1 MQQQFQSDKTEASHL
16 PQIESVAALQTTAG
30 IETEAD
36 KLTAQTVTE
45 HLNKITK
52 CAKSA
57 RRACVTGAVAIS
69 LCMMRTLSFVMQ
81 KSDPDKPWGY
91 LFLFLTTMFV
101 IIVVQVFAS
110 RLLLR
115 MCSQA
120 VPRFDAEEIAKL
132 GGTKAIEPLFAAL
145 KVVSRK
151 QRPAIH
157 DALTSLLPQLR
168 ANDAHLLTSNMRN
181 RIRTWLGEQVNT
193 DWNVLCPDD
202 MRIAALKALEQVGNT
217 DDIPVVEKLANL
229 KTRTPEQERVK
240 QAAIEC
246 LPMLREHCGEAASAQ
261 TLLRASNAE
270 DARPDTLLRA
280 ATGLPETSPA
290 ELLRGAKKP

>member
-16 PQIESVAALQTTAG
+16 PQIESVADLQTPVG
-30 IETEAD
+30 SETETD
-36 KLTAQTVTE
+36 KLTAQNVTE
-45 HLNKITK
+45 HLNKITE

-81 KSDPDKPWGY
+81 KSDPDKLWGY

-132 GGTKAIEPLFAAL
+132 GGVKALEPLFAAL

-151 QRPAIH
+151 QRPAIR
-157 DALTSLLPQLR
+157 DALTRLLPQLR
-168 ANDAHLLTSNMRN
+168 ANDAYLLTSNMRN

-193 DWNVLCPDD
+193 DWNILCSDD
-202 MRIAALKALEQVGNT
+202 LRIAALKALEQVGDT
-217 DDIPVVEKLANL
+217 DDIPVVTRLANMHAQ
-229 KTRTPEQERVK
+229 TSEQTRVK

-246 LPMLREHCGEAASAQ
+246 LPMLKAHCGETAAAR
-261 TLLRASNAE
+261 TLLRAANAE
-270 DARPDTLLRA
+270 DARPETLLRA
-280 ATGLPETSPA
+280 ATSLPETASA
-290 ELLRGAKKP
+290 ELLRGTKQP